1 MHDSQDKKRN
11 APEGFLPND
20 AAEAS
25 QRDSWAGCSS
35 VAKDMCQ
42 YIHVSSLGSSISS
55 EHAHSWLQDGIR
67 TRAHSRQQ
75 DYRRTHSPPV
85 CSALQHKPESL
96 ALGQLERHLVSHDT
110 DAHE

>member
-35 VAKDMCQ
+35 VTKHMCQ
-42 YIHVSSLGSSISS
+42 HIHVGSLGSNISS
-55 EHAHSWLQDGIR
+55 KHEH
-67 TRAHSRQQ
+67 
-75 DYRRTHSPPV
+75 
-85 CSALQHKPESL
+85 SALQHGL
-96 ALGQLERHLVSHDT
+96 YTH
-110 DAHE
+110 AHA